1 MSVRTLSTGL
11 WGLAPRR
18 TFGVELGAVGAALLL
33 HAGFLLVRN
42 DVRPAAAFTDYPL
55 IAVLIDAQPEPVALP
70 EPPAPAEPA
79 PPDSMPAPSF
89 AQTALSTT
97 PTLAAGPVSDAPPAE
112 AAAPLATSADP
123 SSDWEMVSGS
133 GTALGRGGLGRP
145 SGAGGVG
152 RVTTLAPRDFS
163 REAQAPALQPYV
175 DRNFPSIAGMYKVD
189 GDVTVSALI
198 NPEGVPSDLR
208 VESVDPGGRGFGES
222 CSRSVLQGPRWK
234 PKLNRDGRP
243 VPARVTYRC
252 KFRLP
257 EDAKNAGVASS
268 GTGANRVWS
277 HSAGD

>member
-1 MSVRTLSTGL
+1 MNVRTLPTGL

-18 TFGVELGAVGAALLL
+18 SYGIELGAVGAALLL

-42 DVRPAAAFTDYPL
+42 DVRPAAGFTDYPL
-55 IAVLIDAQPEPVALP
+55 VAVLIEAQPEPVAP
-70 EPPAPAEPA
+70 SEPLAPVEPA
-79 PPDSMPAPSF
+79 PSEPLP
-89 AQTALSTT
+89 T
-97 PTLAAGPVSDAPPAE
+97 PTSIGRAAVSATSAPPGPVSDAPPAE
-112 AAAPLATSADP
+112 AAAPLATAADS

-175 DRNFPSIAGMYKVD
+175 DRNFPGIARMYKVD

-208 VESVDPGGRGFGES
+208 VENVDPGGRGFGES

-243 VPARVTYRC
+243 IPARVTYRC

-257 EDAKNAGVASS
+257 EDAKNASAATT